1 MDGWIKI
8 YRAITEWE
16 WYQNSQMVHL
26 LIHLIFKANIMDKKW
41 KGITIKRGQLVTSVA
56 SLSSSTG
63 ISIRSIRTCLDR
75 MEETGEIDKETTNK
89 FTIITICKYDSYQD
103 CEISNDNQTTI
114 KRQSN
119 DNQTTTTKEYK
130 KEIIK
135 KESNIKAI
143 AFTSTEP
150 VDDHKNQDVVDLSQ
164 MKTFFNEKMED
175 REIPKIAAMSKRRIA
190 YVNARCREYGK
201 NSIAIVVE
209 KAAMSDF
216 LNGSGNKGFIANFDW
231 IFRPNNFP
239 KILEGNY
246 DNTKQANGNTTINT
260 IGSIPTERERRM
272 QQSTTD
278 LADFIR
284 KVDSKHSGT

>member
-16 WYQNSQMVHL
+16 WYQDSQMVHL

-114 KRQSN
+114 KRQ
-119 DNQTTTTKEYK
+119 QL
-130 KEIIK
+130 
-135 KESNIKAI
+135 
-143 AFTSTEP
+143 
-150 VDDHKNQDVVDLSQ
+150 KN
-164 MKTFFNEKMED
+164 
-175 REIPKIAAMSKRRIA
+175 
-190 YVNARCREYGK
+190 
-201 NSIAIVVE
+201 
-209 KAAMSDF
+209 
-216 LNGSGNKGFIANFDW
+216 
-231 IFRPNNFP
+231 
-239 KILEGNY
+239 
-246 DNTKQANGNTTINT
+246 
-260 IGSIPTERERRM
+260 
-272 QQSTTD
+272 
-278 LADFIR
+278 IR
-284 KVDSKHSGT
+284 KK